1 MPSMGLIG
9 SRRLKVVMKALP
21 ERLLQLQRR
30 INHLLRIKLRYMAFL
45 WLLLGLVLLFLSG
58 NWLIKGSVALSRRF
72 KVSTLVIG
80 LTVVA
85 FGTSAPELFVSVK
98 AAWDGVPD
106 LAVGNVVGSNI
117 ANIGLILGLVA
128 LMVPIV
134 SQNRGI
140 LFDWGVMVLATLLLM
155 YFSYNGTIGFWEGLS
170 FVVALV
176 VYLLWSV
183 WQARRKSA
191 RQGETFLPPGLSLW
205 QAVGLIVLAVGG
217 LYLGAEWLVKG
228 AKSLALNWGVSDRV
242 IGISIV
248 AFGTSVPE
256 LATSLIAVF
265 RKENDISVGNIIG
278 SNIFNILAVLGVTSL
293 ISPLRIN
300 DNAMLANDLLISF
313 LFAVLLLVFMLP
325 LKNGRI
331 GRTKGAVLFLGYVL
345 YMYLLYT

>member
-1 MPSMGLIG
+1 M
-9 SRRLKVVMKALP
+9 
-21 ERLLQLQRR
+21 
-30 INHLLRIKLRYMAFL
+30 
-45 WLLLGLVLLFLSG
+45 
-58 NWLIKGSVALSRRF
+58 
-72 KVSTLVIG
+72 
-80 LTVVA
+80 
-85 FGTSAPELFVSVK
+85 
-98 AAWDGVPD
+98 
-106 LAVGNVVGSNI
+106 
-117 ANIGLILGLVA
+117 
-128 LMVPIV
+128 
-134 SQNRGI
+134 
-140 LFDWGVMVLATLLLM
+140 
-155 YFSYNGTIGFWEGLS
+155 
-170 FVVALV
+170 
-176 VYLLWSV
+176 
-183 WQARRKSA
+183 
-191 RQGETFLPPGLSLW
+191 
-205 QAVGLIVLAVGG
+205 LAVGG

-278 SNIFNILAVLGVTSL
+278 SNIFNIWAVLGLTSL